1 MKDYCEELMS
11 NETSCTTASSEGEE
25 VARNI
30 INVERAN
37 RLRNVPGE
45 EEVKEDDFITMQ
57 LERYNPL
64 IHKTCI

>member
-30 INVERAN
+30 IALDRQN
-37 RLRNVPGE
+37 RRQIQGE
-45 EEVKEDDFITMQ
+45 EEVKEDEFLTMQ

>member
-25 VARNI
+25 VARNLI
-30 INVERAN
+30 DGERVRRRQVE
-37 RLRNVPGE
+37 GE
-45 EEVKEDDFITMQ
+45 EEVKEDEFITMQ

-64 IHKTCI
+64 IHKTSF

>member
-45 EEVKEDDFITMQ
+45 EELKEDEFITMQ

-64 IHKTCI
+64 IHKTSF

>member
-45 EEVKEDDFITMQ
+45 EEVKEDEFITMQ

-64 IHKTCI
+64 IHKTSF